1 MGDRSCKR
9 SSYWQRLKS
18 VGRRLINEY
27 RFKHCSE
34 LTKAQQKEKS
44 WRRPPTSETG
54 EWKQVYDNAETEQQL
69 KALVKKI
76 NEEFQKYPTI
86 PPIPEP
92 PLFSETDQRD
102 RWSTEWTTFHDREL
116 TENTQEAFVVEE
128 EARNIQ
134 GTDQLD
140 LERFVDSLT
149 GVALTVEGF
158 QNDLQE
164 SSLPTAVPTIPG
176 TTGPISGSGGGDGGN
191 SCPKRPRLNENAST
205 STAPAPLPGL
215 WAQMMHLHEA
225 LDNHY
230 EGGSNHPQL
239 QPSALQGSDKVDL
252 SELRRILNVIL
263 YEGGAAVRGAPLNL
277 SPPSPRLRGG
287 KRRLVQQLREVVER
301 LYKALGYGA
310 PY

>member
-92 PLFSETDQRD
+92 PLFSERDQRD
-102 RWSTEWTTFHDREL
+102 RWSTEWTIFHDREW
-116 TENTQEAFVVEE
+116 TENAQEAFVVEE
-128 EARNIQ
+128 EVRNIQ
-134 GTDQLD
+134 GMDQLD
-140 LERFVDSLT
+140 LERFVDSLP
-149 GVALTVEGF
+149 LTVEGF

-164 SSLPTAVPTIPG
+164 SSLPPAVPTIP
-176 TTGPISGSGGGDGGN
+176 GN